1 MLSSVFIRYTKA
13 DRGDDMI
20 LMQLKKI
27 DKSFGGSPVLN
38 KAEIEIKTKDRIAIV
53 GRNGAGKSTFLKI
66 MTEEMSYDAGE
77 LFKIK
82 ELETGYLA
90 QHIEIDGETSIW
102 NFLLSVFSD
111 LIKERDELREVAEKI
126 EEDPLN
132 EELIESYGK
141 KVEAFEA
148 RGGYRFESDMKGV
161 LTGLKF
167 SEAMY
172 DRPIKSLSGGQK
184 TRLALGQLLLK
195 QPDILF
201 LDEPTNHLDI
211 DTLTWLESY
220 LVSYPG
226 AIVIISHDRYFL
238 DKIID
243 TVYEVAHQTTE
254 KYIGSYS
261 NYLKTKQANYE
272 ADLKRY
278 LKQQEEIKEAEDFI
292 QRNIARASTT
302 KRAQSRRKALESM
315 IRYEKPLGNLKSANF
330 SFDLNKAS
338 GNDVLRLENYQFT
351 YPNND
356 RATFKNV
363 SFNIHRGDRI
373 ALIGDNGVG
382 KTTLLKLIYQGQAG
396 ILGTNVEI
404 GYYDQEQSDL
414 IDKNTVLEELWREYP
429 DVEEK
434 KIRQTLG
441 HFLFTQDD
449 VLKRVAMLSGGEKA
463 RLALAKLMMLNAN
476 FLILDEPTNH
486 LDLDSKEV
494 LEAALI
500 DFPGTILFVSHDRYF
515 INKIADQVIEL
526 KPDQATS
533 YLGDYDYFIAKK
545 TETEEIKAFE
555 EQESTANQLKLET
568 QTDRKQ
574 VFEAQKK
581 KQSQVRRITR
591 EIERI
596 ETEIEA
602 LEDTL
607 SQIEEKMTDP
617 EVFENHEALLEL
629 TEQQTSHQTNLK
641 ELYEKWEALQLNL
654 E

>member
-1 MLSSVFIRYTKA
+1 MLSCVFIRYTKA

-20 LMQLKKI
+20 LMQLKNI
-27 DKSFGGSPVLN
+27 EKSFGGNPVLIN
-38 KAEIEIKTKDRIAIV
+38 AEIEIKTKDRIAIV
-53 GRNGAGKSTFLKI
+53 GRNGAGKSTFIKI

-77 LFKIK
+77 VFKIK
-82 ELETGYLA
+82 DLETGYLA
-90 QHIEIDGETSIW
+90 QHIEIDEETSVW
-102 NFLLSVFSD
+102 DFLLSVFSD
-111 LIKERDELREVAEKI
+111 LIKERDELAEVAEKI
-126 EEDPLN
+126 EADPLN
-132 EELIESYGK
+132 EDLIESYGK

-148 RGGYRFESDMKGV
+148 RGGYRFESDIKGV

-167 SEAMY
+167 SESMY
-172 DRPIKSLSGGQK
+172 DRSVKSLSGGQK

-195 QPDILF
+195 EPDILF

-254 KYIGSYS
+254 KYLGSYS
-261 NYLKTKQANYE
+261 NYLTSKQANYE
-272 ADLKRY
+272 RDLKRY

-315 IRYEKPLGNLKSANF
+315 IRYEKPLADLKSANF
-330 SFDLNKAS
+330 SFDINRAS
-338 GNDVLRLENYQFT
+338 GNDVLRLKDYHFT
-351 YPNND
+351 YPDNE
-356 RATFKNV
+356 RPTFKNV

-382 KTTLLKLIYQGQAG
+382 KTTLLKLIYQGKAG
-396 ILGTNVEI
+396 QLGTNVEI
-404 GYYDQEQSDL
+404 AYYDQEQSHL
-414 IDKNTVLEELWREYP
+414 IDKNTVLEELWREHP
-429 DVEEK
+429 QIEEK

-449 VLKRVAMLSGGEKA
+449 VLKTVGMLSGGEKA

-494 LEAALI
+494 LEAALLNY
-500 DFPGTILFVSHDRYF
+500 PGSILFVSHDRYF
-515 INKIADQVIEL
+515 INKLADQVIEL
-526 KPDQATS
+526 ESDQATV

-545 TETEEIKAFE
+545 TETEEIKAYE
-555 EQESTANQLKLET
+555 NKEAKVT
-568 QTDRKQ
+568 QTQVQTQSDRKQ
-574 VFEAQKK
+574 AFEAQKK
-581 KQSQVRRITR
+581 KQSQRRRIKR
-591 EIERI
+591 EIAALE
-596 ETEIEA
+596 EEIEG
-602 LEDTL
+602 LEASLTD
-607 SQIEEKMTDP
+607 IEVKMTDP
-617 EVFENHEALLEL
+617 KVFEDHEALLEL
-629 TEQQTSHQTNLK
+629 TEEQNQKQAEIDK
-641 ELYEKWEALQLNL
+641 LYEAWESLQVEL